1 MSPEMT
7 DFDFIPGA
15 AARELCEAPFPGR
28 FFDKLRAVRRLRTAL
43 FHSL

>member
-7 DFDFIPGA
+7 DFDLIPGA
-15 AARELCEAPFPGR
+15 AARELCEAFLQGR

-43 FHSL
+43 SRSL